1 MSGGSWVGTCV
12 LIITI
17 GIILFLFS
25 LLRRRGGAAKFPEIV
40 QSLLYDVKWN
50 QVLVDSF
57 LQREKPHRFENV
69 NWLIN
74 KEKIGFLGETLKQNL
89 KDAFALVE
97 EYNKVIKEARKARSD
112 SYKSLDLT
120 RFKELLAKCR
130 QGLEDWMVE
139 KTGQKELPP
148 KYPTLMGTFFGER

>member
-1 MSGGSWVGTCV
+1 MSGGAWV
-12 LIITI
+12 LIIAVA
-17 GIILFLFS
+17 IILILFS
-25 LLRRRGGAAKFPEIV
+25 LLRRRGGPAKFPEIV

-50 QVLVDSF
+50 QALADTF

-69 NWLIN
+69 NWLLH
-74 KEKIGFLGETLKQNL
+74 KDKIGFLGETVKLNL
-89 KDAFALVE
+89 KETFALVE
-97 EYNKVIKEARKARSD
+97 EYNKTIKAAKKARSD

-130 QGLEDWMVE
+130 QDLEDWMVE

-148 KYPTLMGTFFGER
+148 KYPTMMDTFFGER